1 MLSPQPWLCLYHP
14 ATGPGFLV
22 PPPLPELEGTPL
34 PLPHMVVA
42 GDLSNHQRS
51 QRTWSRSW
59 RINCPWNES
68 WLMGK
73 KKMEGT
79 QVNKFPS
86 LHPMNDS
93 ISPLANPQR
102 SFLQS
107 DLTHHEG
114 VSNLVICHF
123 SLLHRVLSWFPYFH
137 ILIVLGLYLPCGRY
151 QTLVFSRTKT
161 KPVPFFFRIRDTE
174 PG

>member
-1 MLSPQPWLCLYHP
+1 MFWSFTFLGMLSPQPWLCLYHP

-73 KKMEGT
+73 KKWKGPKWINSLLSASHEWLH
-79 QVNKFPS
+79 FSPS
-86 LHPMNDS
+86 QSAEVLPTEWPDPSWRS
-93 ISPLANPQR
+93 IQPSNMSLLTASQS
-102 SFLQS
+102 SFLISLFSYSYCPGSIPPMWKIS
-107 DLTHHEG
+107 D
-114 VSNLVICHF
+114 F
-123 SLLHRVLSWFPYFH
+123 S
-137 ILIVLGLYLPCGRY
+137 
-151 QTLVFSRTKT
+151 VFKN
-161 KPVPFFFRIRDTE
+161 KD
-174 PG
+174 